1 MFTLSDQPYIF
12 LKEGT
17 ERRQG
22 SDATRNNFMAAIL
35 VSQMIKTSLG
45 PKGMDKMLVDS
56 FSNVTVSNDGATILK
71 ELEVQHP
78 AARLMVDTSKTQ
90 DKMVGDGTTSVVVVA
105 GELLG
110 KAMELMGKGVHPT
123 VIIDGYRDA
132 EQKAI
137 EILDEIAIE
146 VDPKGL
152 EILRKVATTSLAS
165 KLVSGFSEHIVEL
178 AVDAILQVTE
188 EGDSGYEVDLDM
200 VKITKKPGGALR
212 DTALIRGIIVDK
224 EVVHE
229 NMPKKVKN
237 AKIGLLNEGMEV
249 HKTEFDAKIDVESPE
264 AMQSY
269 LDMEKEL
276 REEMVDKVKSLGI
289 NVLICQKGIDDVVQQ
304 FMVREGI
311 LAIRRLMKKE
321 IEAVAKATGAEI
333 VNTIEELTEEATGY
347 AANVE
352 ERKIGEDK
360 MVFIEGCRNPKA
372 VSILI
377 RGGTEQI
384 TDEADRSI
392 HDALFVVKD
401 VVESPKIVAGGGAP
415 EAEIARRIRE
425 YNEGLVGRE
434 RLTVAKFAEAIEVV
448 PIALAEN
455 AGMDPIDAISEVQS
469 RHARGETWVGINSLE
484 GKVSDMADL
493 NVYEPLAVK
502 AQSIKLAVEASTMLL
517 RIDDVFATKPEPL
530 PEEEM

>member
-1 MFTLSDQPYIF
+1 
-12 LKEGT
+12 
-17 ERRQG
+17 
-22 SDATRNNFMAAIL
+22 
-35 VSQMIKTSLG
+35 
-45 PKGMDKMLVDS
+45 
-56 FSNVTVSNDGATILK
+56 
-71 ELEVQHP
+71 
-78 AARLMVDTSKTQ
+78 
-90 DKMVGDGTTSVVVVA
+90 
-105 GELLG
+105 
-110 KAMELMGKGVHPT
+110 MGKGVHPT

-146 VDPKGL
+146 VDPKDL

-188 EGDSGYEVDLDM
+188 EGDSGYEVDLDR

-237 AKIGLLNEGMEV
+237 AKICLLNEGMEV

-425 YNEGLVGRE
+425 YNEGLVGR
-434 RLTVAKFAEAIEVV
+434 T
-448 PIALAEN
+448 P
-455 AGMDPIDAISEVQS
+455 
-469 RHARGETWVGINSLE
+469 
-484 GKVSDMADL
+484 
-493 NVYEPLAVK
+493 
-502 AQSIKLAVEASTMLL
+502 
-517 RIDDVFATKPEPL
+517 
-530 PEEEM
+530 